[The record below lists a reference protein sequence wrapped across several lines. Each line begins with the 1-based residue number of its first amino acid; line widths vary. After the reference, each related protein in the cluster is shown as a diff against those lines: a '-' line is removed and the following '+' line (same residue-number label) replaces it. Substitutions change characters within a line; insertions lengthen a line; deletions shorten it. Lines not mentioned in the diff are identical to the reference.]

1 MGVPYT
7 FAGQAGPIPLAEL
20 DADFAFLSA
29 SSSFLTDTGTTN
41 LLVVT
46 LQPASGPAPIA
57 YSPGLT
63 LLVLAENTTTTTTPS
78 VNLNGLGAETIV
90 NSNGTALAVGQIVAG
105 QLLQLVYDGTNFR
118 LMGTSSSNEGTFTV
132 TGVGFSGTAPT
143 LLCTYAMFGNMV
155 TVHFASGG
163 VNAASNSTSFSFT
176 GIPTFLQPSFL
187 TQEFAV
193 HAIDASAE
201 VVDASVQ
208 LGTTTPGS
216 FNMLRDGNLT
226 GWTAS
231 GNKGFGAATITYLLA

>member
-41 LLVVT
+41 LIAVT
-46 LQPASGPAPIA
+46 LQPASGPAPVA

-63 LLVLAENTTTTTTPS
+63 LLVLAANTTTTPS
-78 VNLNGLGAETIV
+78 VNLNGLGAKTIV

-118 LMGTSSSNEGTFTV
+118 LMGTSSPNEGTFTI

-143 LLCTYAMFGNMV
+143 MLCTYATFGNMV
-155 TVHFASGG
+155 TVHFASVG
-163 VNAASNSTSFSFT
+163 VNAPSNSTSFSFT
-176 GIPTFLQPSFL
+176 GIPTFLQPTFL
-187 TQEFAV
+187 TQEF
-193 HAIDASAE
+193 
-201 VVDASVQ
+201 
-208 LGTTTPGS
+208 
-216 FNMLRDGNLT
+216 
-226 GWTAS
+226 
-231 GNKGFGAATITYLLA
+231 